1 VTLSN
6 VVSGVALAAALIA
19 FAVTV
24 VLSLRAQVE
33 PLYAVLRSIGAFL
46 GVLWAARW
54 GARVVEALGGG
65 SETDDTLRSGDASPR
80 STRRG
85 GEGRA
90 GS

>member
-1 VTLSN
+1 MSMSSAVSIAS
-6 VVSGVALAAALIA
+6 VVAALTA
-19 FAVTV
+19 FAVTGA
-24 VLSLRAQVE
+24 LSLRAQVE